1 MLYTE
6 KDFFNIEILEKENIN
21 ITHVLHSEVKEL
33 QSISRETFAASY
45 SAFNTPENMK
55 LYMDTKFSIENLLSE
70 LENKNSAFYF
80 LRLENTIAGYLK
92 LNSEA
97 ALTHSNTDHCLEI
110 ERIYILQKYQGKQLG
125 KLLLDKAIEIA
136 KNAGMEYI
144 WLGVWEGNHRAIEF
158 YERNGF
164 KKYGTLDFLFGTD
177 EQTDIEMRLGVNS

>member
-1 MLYTE
+1 MPS
-6 KDFFNIEILEKENIN
+6 ENTS
-21 ITHVLHSEVKEL
+21 ITHVLQPEVKEL
-33 QSISRETFAASY
+33 QAISRETFAASY

-70 LENKNSAFYF
+70 LENKNSKFFFIRWNEA
-80 LRLENTIAGYLK
+80 IAGYMK
-92 LNSEA
+92 INSEA
-97 ALTHSNTDHCLEI
+97 ALSHPNNDHCLEI
-110 ERIYILQKYQGKQLG
+110 ERIYILQRNQGKQLG

-144 WLGVWEGNHRAIEF
+144 WLGVWERNFKAMDF

-177 EQTDIEMRLGVNS
+177 EQTDIEMRLEIS